1 MILLL
6 MILTLTS
13 CTKLINLNEDEVIMR
28 CDEIICSTTERESYE
43 PYNYDK
49 AEKQIKMCRD
59 NCK

>member
-1 MILLL
+1 
-6 MILTLTS
+6 
-13 CTKLINLNEDEVIMR
+13 MR